1 MTRAEQPTAPHPAP
15 DDALVADSRERA
27 VRALLRRPQL
37 RRLWSAQL
45 VGGVGDTL
53 ALLVLV
59 LLAVQAAIG
68 AGSFGGGYRGVAF
81 AVATV
86 FGVRILATLLFGAV
100 LLGPLTS
107 LTSQDGPLDRRWTMV
122 GADGLRAALLIVAP
136 LWIDWTPDDALA
148 VLLVTG
154 FVTGVAERFWTV
166 CRESAAPAL
175 LPAPP
180 LEGATVRPLPDHMDA
195 LRRLSLRTGF
205 VAIPLAGAVLVVAG
219 LLNNLLGAGVEW
231 FAQHQAALASYVAA
245 GLFAASL
252 SLVTF
257 LELPGTRTPRARS
270 PLEGMRRPRTAAGVD
285 KGRTGALPLL
295 VLACAAVAAAVS
307 AAVAV
312 AVLHAKD
319 LGGGP
324 VLYGLMVGALTGGVV
339 VGIRTA
345 PALLP
350 SLSRRR
356 LLSLAIAFVGVALLA
371 AGLVPDV
378 TTVLLLLAL
387 AGVGA
392 GVAANTGH
400 ALLDQETED
409 ARRTRTAEHLH
420 AVVRVHVALGAVV
433 APVVAAAIGP
443 HRLENGKFVFAH
455 GGAAFV
461 LMLVGALLLPVA
473 ALVLA
478 KVDDRSGV
486 PLRHDLKDALLGGD
500 DPVPTP
506 AANGFFIALEGGD
519 GAGKSTQAQ
528 ALAEWIRGKG
538 HEVVLTREPGATPV
552 GKRLRSILLDV
563 SSAGLSH
570 RAEAL
575 LYAADRAEHVDT
587 VVRPALE
594 RGAVVISDRYI
605 DSSVAYQGAG
615 RDLSPTEIARINRWA
630 TAGLVPHLTV
640 LLDVPPETAR
650 ERFTEAPDRLESEP
664 AEFHA
669 RVRSG
674 FLTLA
679 AADPGRYLVVDA
691 GQEPEAVTTVVRH
704 RLDQVLPLS
713 EAEIKAREEARRKAE
728 EEARRKAE
736 EEAARKAEEERL
748 ERERLEQLE
757 RLRAEEEERKR
768 RELEEAQ
775 RREAE
780 RQAEEARQRAE
791 EARRKAEEERARLLA
806 EEKARA
812 EEEARRKAEQ
822 ERLRKQADEEARL
835 RAEAEARRLEKQRK
849 AEEALM
855 RAEEARR
862 AAEQAAAAAA
872 AGPGPAAPPVANAPR
887 RAPAAQDPS
896 DALTVPTPVVTPTN
910 ASGGPVEDTA
920 VLRPVRDTGDDER
933 GEERGDDRG
942 DERGDERGE
951 RGEAGG
957 RARGGR
963 GDDGRASGVS
973 ESEVTAELPKPP
985 VPPGASDE
993 TAVLPAVEPR
1003 DADETAVLPPVT
1015 PGAADETA
1023 VLPPV
1028 RGDDPAAPVRG
1039 DDPADRVPPGYFREE
1054 RPAGTERPR
1063 EPQDTTRE
1071 LPQIDPDE
1079 APPRRRRSDWA
1090 EETPLDDLP
1099 TLADELLGPR
1109 DDDREDGRDGDGGGR
1124 DKGGRG
1130 RGRGRR

>member
-1 MTRAEQPTAPHPAP
+1 MTRAEQPTAPNPAP

-27 VRALLRRPQL
+27 VRSLLRRPDL

-45 VGGVGDTL
+45 VSGVGDAL

-59 LLAVQAAIG
+59 VLVLQAAVTQ
-68 AGSFGGGYRGVAF
+68 GSFGGGYRGAAF

-86 FGVRILATLLFGAV
+86 FGARVLATVLFGAV
-100 LLGPLTS
+100 LLGPLTT
-107 LTSQDGPLDRRWTMV
+107 LTAPDGPLDRRWTMV
-122 GADGLRAALLIVAP
+122 GADGARAALLIVAP
-136 LWIDWTPDDALA
+136 LWIDWTPGNALT
-148 VLLVTG
+148 VLLATA
-154 FVTGVAERFWTV
+154 FVTGIAERLWTV

-180 LEGATVRPLPDHMDA
+180 PEGASVRPLPDHLDA

-205 VAIPLAGAVLVVAG
+205 VALPLAAAALVTAS
-219 LLNNLLGAGVEW
+219 LFNNLLGTGIAW
-231 FAQHQAALASYVAA
+231 FDQHHAALAAYVAA
-245 GLFAASL
+245 GLFAASVSVL
-252 SLVTF
+252 TALK
-257 LELPGTRTPRARS
+257 LPGTRTPRPRS
-270 PLEGMRRPRTAAGVD
+270 PLEGLRRPRSGSGVD
-285 KGRTGALPLL
+285 KGRTGAVLPL
-295 VLACAAVAAAVS
+295 VVACAAVAGAIS

-312 AVLHAKD
+312 CVLHASD

-324 VLYGLMVGALTGGVV
+324 VLYGLLVLGLTGGVG

-356 LLSLAIAFVGVALLA
+356 LLALAIALTGIALLA

-378 TTVLLLLAL
+378 TTVLLILTL

-392 GVAANTGH
+392 GISANTGH

-409 ARRTRTAEHLH
+409 SRRTRITEHLH
-420 AVVRVHVALGAVV
+420 AVVRVFMALGALI
-433 APVVAAAIGP
+433 APVVAGLIGR
-443 HRLENGKFVFAH
+443 HRLENGRFVFAH
-455 GGAAFV
+455 GGASFT

-473 ALVLA
+473 VLVLA
-478 KVDDRSGV
+478 KVDDRSGI
-486 PLRHDLKDALLGGD
+486 PLRQDIKDALLGGD
-500 DPVPTP
+500 DPVTAP
-506 AANGFFIALEGGD
+506 AGNGFFISLEGGD
-519 GAGKSTQAQ
+519 GAGKSTQAE
-528 ALAEWIRGKG
+528 ALAEWIRAKG

-563 SSAGLSH
+563 SEAGLSH

-630 TAGLVPHLTV
+630 TGGLVPHLTV
-640 LLDVPPETAR
+640 LLDVPPEVAR

-669 RVRSG
+669 RVRAG

-691 GQEPEAVTTVVRH
+691 GQESEGVTSVIRH
-704 RLDQVLPLS
+704 RLDTVLPLS
-713 EAEIKAREEARRKAE
+713 EAEIKAQEEARKQAE

-736 EEAARKAEEERL
+736 AEAARKAEEERVA
-748 ERERLEQLE
+748 RERAEQLA

-780 RQAEEARQRAE
+780 RQEEEARRRAE
-791 EARRKAEEERARLLA
+791 EAHRRAEEERQRLLT

-812 EEEARRKAEQ
+812 EEEARRRAEE
-822 ERLRKQADEEARL
+822 ERRRKQAEEEARQ
-835 RAEAEARRLEKQRK
+835 RAEAEALRLEKQRK
-849 AEEALM
+849 AEDALL

-862 AAEQAAAAAA
+862 RAAEAAAAADTA
-872 AGPGPAAPPVANAPR
+872 ARKPSERERAVPDAPAPR
-887 RAPAAQDPS
+887 AGD
-896 DALTVPTPVVTPTN
+896 
-910 ASGGPVEDTA
+910 DTA
-920 VLRPVRDTGDDER
+920 VLRPVRDG
-933 GEERGDDRG
+933 GS
-942 DERGDERGE
+942 
-951 RGEAGG
+951 EA
-957 RARGGR
+957 
-963 GDDGRASGVS
+963 
-973 ESEVTAELPKPP
+973 EVTAELPQPP
-985 VPPGASDE
+985 APQGAADE
-993 TAVLPAVEPR
+993 TALLPKFSDR
-1003 DADETAVLPPVT
+1003 DADETAVLPPVS
-1015 PGAADETA
+1015 PAEETA

-1028 RGDDPAAPVRG
+1028 RDDAEDRTREIPQLG
-1039 DDPADRVPPGYFREE
+1039 ADGKPR
-1054 RPAGTERPR
+1054 RPR
-1063 EPQDTTRE
+1063 P
-1071 LPQIDPDE
+1071 
-1079 APPRRRRSDWA
+1079 DWA

-1099 TLADELLGPR
+1099 SLADELLGSYDEHDER
-1109 DDDREDGRDGDGGGR
+1109 DRHDDGGR
-1124 DKGGRG
+1124 
-1130 RGRGRR
+1130 RGRGRRS

>member
-1 MTRAEQPTAPHPAP
+1 MTRAEQPTAPNPAP

-27 VRALLRRPQL
+27 VRSLLRRPDL

-45 VGGVGDTL
+45 VSGVGDAL

-59 LLAVQAAIG
+59 VLALQAAVTQ
-68 AGSFGGGYRGVAF
+68 GSFGGGYRGAAF

-86 FGVRILATLLFGAV
+86 FGARVLATVLFGAV
-100 LLGPLTS
+100 LLGPLTT
-107 LTSQDGPLDRRWTMV
+107 LTAPDGPLDRRWTMV
-122 GADGLRAALLIVAP
+122 GADGVRAALLIVAP
-136 LWIDWTPDDALA
+136 LWIDWTPGNALT
-148 VLLVTG
+148 VLLATA
-154 FVTGVAERFWTV
+154 FVTGIAERLWTV

-180 LEGATVRPLPDHMDA
+180 PEGASVRPLPDHLDA

-205 VAIPLAGAVLVVAG
+205 VALPLAAAVLVTAS
-219 LLNNLLGAGVEW
+219 LFNNLLATGIAW
-231 FAQHQAALASYVAA
+231 FDQHHAALAAYVAA
-245 GLFAASL
+245 GLFAASVSVL
-252 SLVTF
+252 TALK
-257 LELPGTRTPRARS
+257 LPGTRTPRPRS
-270 PLEGMRRPRTAAGVD
+270 PLEGLRRPRSGSGVD
-285 KGRTGALPLL
+285 KGRTGAVLLL
-295 VLACAAVAAAVS
+295 VIACAAVAGAIS

-312 AVLHAKD
+312 CVLHASD

-324 VLYGLMVGALTGGVV
+324 VLYGLLVLGLTGGVG

-356 LLSLAIAFVGVALLA
+356 LLALAIALTGIALLA

-378 TTVLLLLAL
+378 TTVLLILTL
-387 AGVGA
+387 AGIGA
-392 GVAANTGH
+392 GISANTGH

-409 ARRTRTAEHLH
+409 SRRTRITEHLH
-420 AVVRVHVALGAVV
+420 AVVRVFMALGALI
-433 APVVAAAIGP
+433 APVVAGLIGR
-443 HRLENGKFVFAH
+443 HRLENGRFVFAH
-455 GGAAFV
+455 GGASFT

-473 ALVLA
+473 VLVLA
-478 KVDDRSGV
+478 KVDDRSGI
-486 PLRHDLKDALLGGD
+486 PLRQDIKDALLGGD
-500 DPVPTP
+500 DPVTAP
-506 AANGFFIALEGGD
+506 AGNGFFISLEGGD
-519 GAGKSTQAQ
+519 GAGKSTQAE
-528 ALAEWIRGKG
+528 ALAEWIRAKG

-563 SSAGLSH
+563 SEAGLSH

-630 TAGLVPHLTV
+630 TGGLVPHLTV
-640 LLDVPPETAR
+640 LLDVPPEVAR

-669 RVRSG
+669 RVRAG

-691 GQEPEAVTTVVRH
+691 GQEPEGVTSVIRH
-704 RLDQVLPLS
+704 RLDTVLPLS
-713 EAEIKAREEARRKAE
+713 EAEIKAQEEARKKAE

-736 EEAARKAEEERL
+736 AEAARKAEEERVA
-748 ERERLEQLE
+748 RERAEQLA

-780 RQAEEARQRAE
+780 RQEEEARRRAE
-791 EARRKAEEERARLLA
+791 EAHRRAEEERQRLLA

-812 EEEARRKAEQ
+812 EEEARRRAEE
-822 ERLRKQADEEARL
+822 ERRRKQAEEEARQ
-835 RAEAEARRLEKQRK
+835 RAEAEALRLEKQRK
-849 AEEALM
+849 AEDALL

-862 AAEQAAAAAA
+862 RAAEAAAAADSA
-872 AGPGPAAPPVANAPR
+872 ARKPSEPERAVPDAQAPR
-887 RAPAAQDPS
+887 AGD
-896 DALTVPTPVVTPTN
+896 
-910 ASGGPVEDTA
+910 DTA
-920 VLRPVRDTGDDER
+920 VLRPVRG
-933 GEERGDDRG
+933 GGS
-942 DERGDERGE
+942 
-951 RGEAGG
+951 EA
-957 RARGGR
+957 
-963 GDDGRASGVS
+963 
-973 ESEVTAELPKPP
+973 EVTAELPQPP
-985 VPPGASDE
+985 APKGAAEE
-993 TAVLPAVEPR
+993 TALLPKFSDR
-1003 DADETAVLPPVT
+1003 DADETAVLPPVS
-1015 PGAADETA
+1015 PAEDTA

-1028 RGDDPAAPVRG
+1028 RDDAEDRTREIPQLG
-1039 DDPADRVPPGYFREE
+1039 ADGKPR
-1054 RPAGTERPR
+1054 RPR
-1063 EPQDTTRE
+1063 P
-1071 LPQIDPDE
+1071 
-1079 APPRRRRSDWA
+1079 DWA

-1099 TLADELLGPR
+1099 SLADELLGSYDEHDER
-1109 DDDREDGRDGDGGGR
+1109 DRHDDGGR
-1124 DKGGRG
+1124 
-1130 RGRGRR
+1130 RGRGRRG